1 MCSKEFVTVREGAQ
15 SLNMLMRPVGCSDE
29 NMPTLSLLV
38 SIFRLVPWL
47 VSGLVSWLVSWLV
60 SSLLLVTHLVSR
72 LVSPLVSQLVFC
84 LVSVSH
90 SIS

>member
-1 MCSKEFVTVREGAQ
+1 MFRRVNVFERIRKNSLLSEGVQ

-29 NMPTLSLLV
+29 NVPTLSLLV
-38 SIFRLVPWL
+38 SIFRLVSRL
-47 VSGLVSWLVSWLV
+47 VSPLVSQ
-60 SSLLLVTHLVSR
+60 LVTQLVSR
-72 LVSPLVSQLVFC
+72 LVSLLVSQLVFC